1 MLRLSTKA
9 RYALRA
15 MVELGLHEGEGLVQL
30 RQVASAQ
37 DLSPKYLEQLTGLL
51 RQAGL
56 VHTERGPQGGYR
68 LARPASEIT
77 ALQVVKAVEGPLAL
91 LDCVADRAAC
101 PRSHNCAARK
111 LWSTVSD
118 AVTTMLGETTIA
130 QLCDEQR
137 LGDARRPS
145 WYQI

>member
-15 MVELGLHEGEGLVQL
+15 MIELGLHEGEGLVQL

-37 DLSPKYLEQLTGLL
+37 DLSPKYLEQLTGQL

-56 VHTERGPQGGYR
+56 VRTERGPQGGYR
-68 LARPASEIT
+68 LARAASEIT

-91 LDCVADRAAC
+91 LDCVSNTSVC
-101 PRSHNCAARK
+101 ERSHNCAARK
-111 LWSTVSD
+111 LWAKVTE
-118 AVTTMLGETTIA
+118 AVIHMLGQTTLA
-130 QLCDEQR
+130 QLCDDQR
-137 LGDARRPS
+137 LGEARRPS
-145 WYQI
+145 SYQI